1 MPMAA
6 SLKLHNTANC
16 CSHILLCHA
25 GSSKVESAWLLWLL
39 AAKLVGA
46 SISICLR
53 SQVLHL
59 AILNIKEGLQRTQ
72 ASFLHVSG
80 GSRAKTEVCRHAH
93 GS

>member
-6 SLKLHNTANC
+6 SLKLHNTASRC
-16 CSHILLCHA
+16 PHILLRHA

-46 SISICLR
+46 SIGVCLR
-53 SQVLHL
+53 SQVFNL

-72 ASFLHVSG
+72 APFLHVSR
-80 GSRAKTEVCRHAH
+80 GSEANIEAYRHVH

>member
-6 SLKLHNTANC
+6 SIKLHNTASWC
-16 CSHILLCHA
+16 PHILLCHA

-46 SISICLR
+46 SIGICLR
-53 SQVLHL
+53 SQIFHL

-72 ASFLHVSG
+72 ACFFARFQGAESQD
-80 GSRAKTEVCRHAH
+80 
-93 GS
+93 